1 LSLERL
7 IFKRMYKSE
16 EIWFEYYLTN
26 PDWQDYLEYLKALYD
41 EEVLFLDDILTK
53 FIQFLKAHKEYDN
66 TIIVMTSDHGELF
79 GEHGHVH
86 HVFTTYNELIHV
98 PLLIKWP
105 EDYNIKG
112 EINNLIQLH
121 DLYSTFFDLANIPF
135 PVPVSSKSLLSTE
148 KRKVAV
154 SQLLDINFKIKG
166 LKKRNP
172 DFIPKDFMQPMMAV
186 ITEDLW
192 KITKRFD
199 GHIEVYNL
207 NNDLYET
214 KNLSKESK
222 FYRKIDK
229 LKTFIDLLK
238 KATDFDKAAINPIE

>member
-1 LSLERL
+1 
-7 IFKRMYKSE
+7 
-16 EIWFEYYLTN
+16 
-26 PDWQDYLEYLKALYD
+26 
-41 EEVLFLDDILTK
+41 
-53 FIQFLKAHKEYDN
+53 
-66 TIIVMTSDHGELF
+66 
-79 GEHGHVH
+79 
-86 HVFTTYNELIHV
+86 
-98 PLLIKWP
+98 
-105 EDYNIKG
+105 
-112 EINNLIQLH
+112 
-121 DLYSTFFDLANIPF
+121 
-135 PVPVSSKSLLSTE
+135 
-148 KRKVAV
+148 
-154 SQLLDINFKIKG
+154 LLDINFKIKS

-172 DFIPKDFMQPMMAV
+172 DFIPKDFMQPMMSV

-199 GHIEVYNL
+199 GDIEVYNL